1 MRLINVFNSLNYRF
15 IIFGIF
21 NVFLSNLLL
30 QILLIY
36 LSSFTATFYSQIV
49 NFLLGYYLYGIK
61 VFRLKNLGIK
71 NFIKYLLLVICLW
84 NFNWILIEFFYSF
97 DISRNIAALVIVPFL
112 ALISYI
118 SQKYIV
124 FKL

>member
-84 NFNWILIEFFYSF
+84 NLNWILIEFFYSF